1 MRRILEDFRE
11 GYSCH
16 ILVYFDGNGN
26 TSQNLKPIDLIAIF
40 FFHYFSEELETL
52 SGGVRLINLNL
63 WYVVFV
69 GPSTGLHNAA

>member
-1 MRRILEDFRE
+1 MRRILEDFGE

-63 WYVVFV
+63 
-69 GPSTGLHNAA
+69 